1 VDIRHHRPQCI
12 GVFALAANGAA
23 CFGSRVGSDWGGLCV
38 LLGASLCM
46 GCIGAIGCIGA
57 GPALLGPR
65 WAARLASRVLWVGVL
80 GLAFLL
86 GFELLASVLVLLKL
100 GP

>member
-1 VDIRHHRPQCI
+1 
-12 GVFALAANGAA
+12 
-23 CFGSRVGSDWGGLCV
+23 
-38 LLGASLCM
+38 M
-46 GCIGAIGCIGA
+46 
-57 GPALLGPR
+57 GPR

-80 GLAFLL
+80 GLAFVL

>member
-1 VDIRHHRPQCI
+1 
-12 GVFALAANGAA
+12 
-23 CFGSRVGSDWGGLCV
+23 
-38 LLGASLCM
+38 
-46 GCIGAIGCIGA
+46 
-57 GPALLGPR
+57 
-65 WAARLASRVLWVGVL
+65 VLWVGVL